1 MPCSSPVL
9 PAGALQPGP
18 GGVSSP
24 SLHRGPAP
32 RGDTPGLKP
41 LPSVPRRWR
50 GDRAGARGWAP
61 RDTGHRLLWFPR
73 SQNNSYGNSN
83 TDGDGP
89 QGAGSSRWLPAP
101 WPRGHAV
108 LASAPCTPTYFKL

>member
-1 MPCSSPVL
+1 MPCSSALL
-9 PAGALQPGP
+9 PTGAMQPEP

-32 RGDTPGLKP
+32 QGDTPGLSCPRMAKP
-41 LPSVPRRWR
+41 PGAGRRWR
-50 GDRAGARGWAP
+50 GDQAGARGWAP
-61 RDTGHRLLWFPR
+61 RDTGEQ

-101 WPRGHAV
+101 GPRGHAV
-108 LASAPCTPTYFKL
+108 LASAPCAPTYFKL